1 MRLRKY
7 LLNNQAVVTLVL
19 INLVVYILLN
29 AFPGLSGVFLLDPDL
44 SMVMEKP
51 WTVVTVF
58 FSHEIHIH
66 VLLNMLLVL
75 VFGTQLVRETHAK
88 VIYFIYILCGLIG
101 SWTILGYTSFVE
113 YTGGPIAGAS
123 AASFGIVAAYAAI
136 RPDTVILRS
145 KSKYWLIALFIVN
158 AVLTIQ
164 NPSVSVG
171 GPAHAAG
178 IVLGFIIGR
187 LLLRKLKPLKNAGQ
201 SSPDD
206 KSMQEDRRETV
217 SK

>member
-7 LLNNQAVVTLVL
+7 LVNNQAVVTLVL

-29 AFPGLSGVFLLDPDL
+29 AFPGLSCVFLLDPDL
-44 SMVMEKP
+44 SIVMEKP

-58 FSHEIHIH
+58 FSHEILIH

-75 VFGTQLVRETHAK
+75 VFGTQLVRETNSK

-101 SWTILGYTSFVE
+101 SWVIFGYASFVE

-136 RPDTVILRS
+136 RPDAIILKS
-145 KSKYWLIALFIVN
+145 KSKHWLLALFIVN

-178 IVLGFIIGR
+178 IGAGFIMGR
-187 LLLRKLKPLKNAGQ
+187 LLRKEKPLKNIGQ
-201 SSPDD
+201 SGPEEDSRIEDVR
-206 KSMQEDRRETV
+206 KSV
-217 SK
+217 SE

>member
-7 LLNNQAVVTLVL
+7 LLNNRAVVTLVL

-29 AFPGLSGVFLLDPDL
+29 AFPDLSGVFLLDPDL

-58 FSHEIHIH
+58 FSHEILIH
-66 VLLNMLLVL
+66 VLLNMMLVL
-75 VFGTQLVRETHAK
+75 VFGTQLFRETNAK
-88 VIYFIYILCGLIG
+88 VMYFIYILCGLIG
-101 SWTILGYTSFVE
+101 SWAIFGYASFVE

-123 AASFGIVAAYAAI
+123 AAAFGIVAAYAALQ
-136 RPDTVILRS
+136 PDAIILKS
-145 KSKYWLIALFIVN
+145 KSKSKHWLLALFIVN

-171 GPAHAAG
+171 GAAHAAG
-178 IVLGFIIGR
+178 IVTGFITGR
-187 LLLRKLKPLKNAGQ
+187 LLRKEKSLKNIGQ
-201 SSPDD
+201 SGLDVDSRI
-206 KSMQEDRRETV
+206 EDVR
-217 SK
+217 

>member
-29 AFPGLSGVFLLDPDL
+29 ALPGLSGVFLLDPDL

-58 FSHEIHIH
+58 FSHEILIH
-66 VLLNMLLVL
+66 VLLNMMLVL
-75 VFGTQLVRETHAK
+75 VFGTQLFRETNAK

-101 SWTILGYTSFVE
+101 SWAIFGYASFVE

-136 RPDTVILRS
+136 RPDAIILKS
-145 KSKYWLIALFIVN
+145 KSKHWLLALFIVN

-178 IVLGFIIGR
+178 IAAGFIMGK
-187 LLLRKLKPLKNAGQ
+187 LLRKEKSLKNTDQ
-201 SSPDD
+201 SGPEEDSRIEDVR
-206 KSMQEDRRETV
+206 KSV
-217 SK
+217 SE